1 MRHRFWRESAT
12 RRLTR
17 LPPVFLPGPK
27 RDAFDVPMDGEWRV
41 AEQFT
46 SALFGLA
53 TSVDDVERAG
63 FDFRKRHLEAILN

>member
-1 MRHRFWRESAT
+1 
-12 RRLTR
+12 
-17 LPPVFLPGPK
+17 
-27 RDAFDVPMDGEWRV
+27 MDGEWRV